1 MKCIQ
6 WIYLDQKIYIL
17 VVMGTI
23 AHTYTRICYVLFWL
37 AELWLLWLVSV
48 WQPVLSR
55 PASHGLFFFQTF
67 PPGGSVWPATLIC
80 PSAATES
87 LIHPERGIELLRD
100 EDMTS
105 WAHLMSMI
113 GQLTC
118 RSGILPACCSPWI
131 LNCRLWTEANRTD
144 DIRGSPVTCCLRTE

>member
-1 MKCIQ
+1 MHTVYIFRP
-6 WIYLDQKIYIL
+6 QKK
-17 VVMGTI
+17 
-23 AHTYTRICYVLFWL
+23 YTG
-37 AELWLLWLVSV
+37 
-48 WQPVLSR
+48 
-55 PASHGLFFFQTF
+55 SHGNHCAHIQAHLLRIVLISLALIALISISMAAFIKQASVPWVIFQTF

-87 LIHPERGIELLRD
+87 LIRPERGIELLRD